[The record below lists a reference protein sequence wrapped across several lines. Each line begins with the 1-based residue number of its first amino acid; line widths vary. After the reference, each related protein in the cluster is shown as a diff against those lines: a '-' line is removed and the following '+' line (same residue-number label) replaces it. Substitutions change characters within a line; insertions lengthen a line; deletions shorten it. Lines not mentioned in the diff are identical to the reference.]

1 MTFSRQSFKQL
12 FGYGSK
18 LLLAGLY
25 AQTMHEIYN
34 ITIGKVY
41 SASDLG
47 YYTRARSFAEMTAGT
62 VTSILHQVTFPV
74 LASLQDDR
82 ERMVSVYSRLIR
94 MTAFFVFP
102 AMTLLALL
110 AEPLVIL
117 LLTDK
122 WIPVI
127 VLLQWMSFARIF
139 YPISVINMNILNAV
153 GRSDLFLKVDLSKFP
168 VAVSA
173 LIITIP
179 LGVKAIVIGHVVSS
193 FISFFINAYLPG
205 KMFGYGALKQL
216 KDMSPVFI
224 ATGIMAALV
233 IALSSQIDDLWIK
246 LIVGGF
252 LGLLSYI
259 FVCNLFKLE
268 ELKEVRTLLL
278 KLLSRK

>member
-1 MTFSRQSFKQL
+1 
-12 FGYGSK
+12 
-18 LLLAGLY
+18 
-25 AQTMHEIYN
+25 
-34 ITIGKVY
+34 
-41 SASDLG
+41 
-47 YYTRARSFAEMTAGT
+47 MTAGT